1 MKNVLT
7 ALAKSDLIPLGL
19 TAAAATATDATI
31 QKKIFEL
38 SLTTLIISKE
48 EINYVMKMI
57 KSFEYAGLLIKGVPE
72 TIENRAKEEKGKF
85 FGDDVKYIRGWFLR
99 KSINR

>member
-19 TAAAATATDATI
+19 TAAAAATDATI
-31 QKKIFEL
+31 QKKIFES

-48 EINYVMKMI
+48 EINFVMEMI

-85 FGDDVKYIRGWFLR
+85 FGDDVKYIRG
-99 KSINR
+99 